1 MAGALRRIVGFE
13 LKGLASVVLWIAR
26 RRHGVPD
33 GATEV
38 TYAKEQGFT
47 LWLMTFAMA
56 VETVVLDLLLVA
68 LGVPAWLRW
77 TVLILDLYSL
87 LFSVNMIAAGV
98 TRPHVVT
105 PAELRL
111 RYGVYFDVRIPRD
124 RIASVRAGRTYNES
138 GMITVRDGRL
148 TVVVSSQTNV
158 TIELT
163 EPITVVRPLGGRA
176 EVTSI
181 RCFADKPDQLLAA
194 LRTEVTSATE

>member
-1 MAGALRRIVGFE
+1 MGKAVWRIMGFE
-13 LKGLASVVLWIAR
+13 LKGLASIALWLVR

-33 GATEV
+33 GATAV

-56 VETVVLDLLLVA
+56 VETIVIDLLLVA
-68 LGVPAWLRW
+68 MGVPAWLRW
-77 TVLILDLYSL
+77 TVLILDLYGL
-87 LFSVNMIAAGV
+87 LYGAAQAAAGV
-98 TRPHVVT
+98 TRPHVIT
-105 PAELRL
+105 PTELRI
-111 RYGVYFDVRIPRD
+111 RYGVYLDVRVPLD
-124 RIASVRAGRTYNES
+124 RIASVRTGRSYNES
-138 GMITVRDGRL
+138 GMISVRDGRL

-181 RCFADKPDQLLAA
+181 RFFADDPGLLASA
-194 LRTEVTSATE
+194 LRTEATSAP